1 MKGVRIDAWL
11 VDEGIT
17 ESRARAQAL
26 VLAGKVTIDGKR
38 VDKAGT
44 AVPEGANVV
53 VASDDGWASR
63 GAHKLLGAIAA
74 FPAFAAAIA
83 GADALDIGAS
93 TGGFTDVLLRHGA
106 GRVIAVDVGYGQLH
120 ERLRQDAR
128 VVVMDRTNIRLL
140 EAGAQSELRVRKDL
154 AYQVKDAEEQIR
166 QLDQQRD
173 ALAKQIQF
181 INRLSFLKQNS
192 DQVGK
197 LVVDQLMGKVD
208 TGVLRTYIEEI
219 SVRGAAGTD
228 RLNELVEMFDQSWA
242 TVSGAQ
248 DDPELGRIME
258 EMERLSMSSM
268 TDIGANL
275 DALSTPDPKNSE
287 SNRQS

>member
-11 VDEGIT
+11 VDEGIA

-26 VLAGKVTIDGKR
+26 VLAGKVQIDGKR

-74 FPAFAAAIA
+74 FPVFGAAIA

-106 GRVIAVDVGYGQLH
+106 SRVVAVDVGYGQLH
-120 ERLRQDAR
+120 ERLRQDPR

-140 EAGAQSELRVRKDL
+140 EAGALPFVPRL
-154 AYQVKDAEEQIR
+154 AVCDA
-166 QLDQQRD
+166 
-173 ALAKQIQF
+173 
-181 INRLSFLKQNS
+181 SF
-192 DQVGK
+192 
-197 LVVDQLMGKVD
+197 
-208 TGVLRTYIEEI
+208 I
-219 SVRGAAGTD
+219 SVRLFLGVVF
-228 RLNELVEMFDQSWA
+228 RELAPGGLFVVLVKPQFEVGRERVGKGGVVRDDGLRREA
-242 TVSGAQ
+242 LDDVVKSGA
-248 DDPELGRIME
+248 EVGFVALGHADSP
-258 EMERLSMSSM
+258 LA
-268 TDIGANL
+268 GPAG
-275 DALSTPDPKNSE
+275 
-287 SNRQS
+287 NREWLLLLAKPA